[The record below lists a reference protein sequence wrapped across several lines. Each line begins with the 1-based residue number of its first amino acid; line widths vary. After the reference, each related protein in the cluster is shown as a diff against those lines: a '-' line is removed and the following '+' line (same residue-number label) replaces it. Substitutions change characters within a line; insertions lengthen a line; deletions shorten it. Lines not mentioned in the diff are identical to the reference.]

1 ADLNARNLDY
11 AYLVPWIEPQRR
23 ATVTQAVRQINP
35 HTTPPIP
42 RKSSCATETFIA
54 APILRYEN
62 LELGLVLILVLC
74 QPLARAANDKLGID
88 RVLEDP
94 DVHCW
99 QVRGRA
105 QGK

>member
-1 ADLNARNLDY
+1 LDARNLDY

-23 ATVTQAVRQINP
+23 AAVTQAVRQINP

-42 RKSSCATETFIA
+42 QKSSCAAGMFIA
-54 APILRYEN
+54 TPILRYEN
-62 LELGLVLILVLC
+62 LELGLGLVLC
-74 QPLARAANDKLGID
+74 QPLARAANNKLGID

>member
-1 ADLNARNLDY
+1 MF
-11 AYLVPWIEPQRR
+11 I
-23 ATVTQAVRQINP
+23 VT
-35 HTTPPIP
+35 
-42 RKSSCATETFIA
+42 
-54 APILRYEN
+54 PILRYEN
-62 LELGLVLILVLC
+62 LELGLGLVLC
-74 QPLARAANDKLGID
+74 QPLARAVNDKLGID